1 MEYEY
6 TCLLSC
12 NVAEYPFGYLGIP
25 MHHRQLLNSEWHKV
39 EERLKKHLSFWKAKH
54 MSYGERLV
62 LLPMFMMS
70 FF

>member
-39 EERLKKHLSFWKAKH
+39 EERLKKHLSF
-54 MSYGERLV
+54 
-62 LLPMFMMS
+62 
-70 FF
+70 